1 MPTAI
6 THTLRQRLK
15 ELTLPFHTELEKMPI
30 AVMLADGLIEK
41 EKYAD
46 YLTKIAAI
54 HQVLEPL
61 IVGMSEWT
69 HYEID
74 PSQRLRL
81 PLLLADLEALGK
93 TNILIESAVLDT
105 PWNFA
110 TAVGAMYVLEGSTMG
125 GQILSRKLSHILGDD
140 GIACTRYFQ
149 AYGENSMKRW
159 GEFCQFLDLF
169 EAANPHSCDQVILG
183 ACAMF
188 LMIIRDTHELS

>member
-15 ELTLPFHTELEKMPI
+15 ELTLPFHTELEKMPV
-30 AVMLADGLIEK
+30 AVTLADGSIEK

-54 HQVLEPL
+54 HQTLEPL
-61 IVGMSEWT
+61 IVEMSEWKK
-69 HYEID
+69 YGID

-81 PLLLADLEALGK
+81 PLLQADLKALGR
-93 TNILIESAVLDT
+93 TNTLIESATLCS

-110 TAVGAMYVLEGSTMG
+110 TAVGVMYVLEGSTMG
-125 GQILSRKLSHILGDD
+125 GQILSRKLSHMLGDD
-140 GIACTRYFQ
+140 GIPCTRYFQ

-188 LMIIRDTHELS
+188 LMIMRDTHELS